1 MDVSVAAHT
10 VRVQGAAL
18 SDVGRKRQNNEDAY
32 VLDPEHGLFAVAD
45 GMGGQAAGEVASA
58 MAVSLLQQ
66 ALGAAPDAQFL
77 SQPDVERRRHL
88 LDWMATT
95 VAAISQKIYVQAETD
110 GLRGMGC
117 TLDAVLVRGS
127 GLFLAHVGDSRA
139 YLLRRGTLY
148 QLTED
153 HTLGQL
159 LFSAGALTREELATH
174 PQRNALTRAL
184 GPMPTVQVDTAFV
197 ELSAGDVV
205 LLCSDGLYGEV
216 PLEQIQTLLG
226 QAPQQAVRGLVD
238 AALEHG
244 GRDNVTAVVFTIDTC
259 SRPAPPIL
267 GAQATFAA
275 LVESPLFA
283 AMNASEILRVQKS
296 AIAHHAAA
304 GTVLYREG
312 EDLGSIFLLVMG
324 QLSVWRGTQRSGRI
338 GPGDPFGELSAR
350 RDHEALEARIGV
362 ALSQLNPRYRRAI
375 ELRFLEERERADCA
389 EAMEVKLGTF
399 DVLVLRA
406 LRAFRKAW
414 DDAPPMN
421 HASTAPGAG
430 AGRVPESEAHDD

>member
-1 MDVSVAAHT
+1 MHVSVGAHA

-18 SDVGRKRQNNEDAY
+18 SDVGRKRQNNEDSY
-32 VLDPEHGLFAVAD
+32 VLDPERGLFAVAD
-45 GMGGQAAGEVASA
+45 GMGGHSGGEVASA
-58 MAVSLLQQ
+58 LAVLLLQQ
-66 ALGAAPDAQFL
+66 ALGSAPDAQFL
-77 SQPDVERRRHL
+77 SQPDVERRRRL
-88 LDWMATT
+88 LDWMAAT
-95 VAAISQKIYVQAETD
+95 VAGISQKIYAQAETD

-127 GLFLAHVGDSRA
+127 GLFLAHVGDSRV

-153 HTLGQL
+153 HTLGQM
-159 LFSAGALTREELATH
+159 LFTAGALTREELAAH

-197 ELSAGDVV
+197 ELSAGDAV

-216 PLEQIQTLLG
+216 SLEQMKEQLG
-226 QAPQQAVRGLVD
+226 QPPAQAVRGLID

-244 GRDNVTAVVFTIDTC
+244 GRDNVTAVVFTVDTC
-259 SRPAPPIL
+259 TRSAPPIL

-296 AIAHHAAA
+296 AIAHHAEA
-304 GTVLYREG
+304 GAVLYQEG
-312 EDLGSIFLLVMG
+312 ADLTSIYLLVEG

-338 GPGDPFGELSAR
+338 GAGDPFGELT
-350 RDHEALEARIGV
+350 
-362 ALSQLNPRYRRAI
+362 LSQQTAPVSVRA
-375 ELRFLEERERADCA
+375 ETDAVYLEFPLA
-389 EAMEVKLGTF
+389 E
-399 DVLVLRA
+399 LRA
-406 LRAFRKAW
+406 LFSEEPALSIKLTMALLERTSQRLRNVVGILAAHRA
-414 DDAPPMN
+414 
-421 HASTAPGAG
+421 
-430 AGRVPESEAHDD
+430 AGRIPQEGE

>member
-338 GPGDPFGELSAR
+338 GPGDPFGELTLSRQPAQVGVQAET
-350 RDHEALEARIGV
+350 DAVYLEFP
-362 ALSQLNPRYRRAI
+362 L
-375 ELRFLEERERADCA
+375 A
-389 EAMEVKLGTF
+389 E
-399 DVLVLRA
+399 LRA
-406 LRAFRKAW
+406 LFSEEPTLSIKLTMALLERLSLRLRNVVGILAAHRA
-414 DDAPPMN
+414 
-421 HASTAPGAG
+421 
-430 AGRVPESEAHDD
+430 AGRIPPEGE